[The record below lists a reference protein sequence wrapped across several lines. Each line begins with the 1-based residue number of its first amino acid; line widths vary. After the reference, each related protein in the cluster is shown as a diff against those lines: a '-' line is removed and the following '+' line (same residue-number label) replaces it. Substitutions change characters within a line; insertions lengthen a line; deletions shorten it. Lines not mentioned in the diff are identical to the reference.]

1 MIWVT
6 HIMKTTLE
14 IDDRL
19 LARAKRH
26 RLHQPVALVEDPENG
41 DSLSHWR
48 HPGLMA
54 GQYLVAARG
63 RGLLL
68 LLVRGLRAAGR
79 EQKRGAEKHSLAEHV
94 YSGVQGW

>member
-1 MIWVT
+1 V
-6 HIMKTTLE
+6 H
-14 IDDRL
+14 DRVL
-19 LARAKRH
+19 PPRRLARPKGH
-26 RLHQPVALVEDPENG
+26 RLHQPVALVQHPKNG
-41 DSLSHWR
+41 DALGHWR